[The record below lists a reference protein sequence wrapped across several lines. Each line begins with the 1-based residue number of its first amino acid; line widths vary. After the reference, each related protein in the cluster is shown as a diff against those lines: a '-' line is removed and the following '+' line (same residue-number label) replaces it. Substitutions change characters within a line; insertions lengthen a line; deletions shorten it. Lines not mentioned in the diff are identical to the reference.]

1 LGLAELSEQKKLS
14 IYKILIYAVLFLI
27 SGFLSYKYLVAPEM
41 KKFQSARTE
50 YGKQNKLMKDLEE
63 KTRNFEV
70 LANNVQRL
78 EVELVDL
85 RSKVFNDEN
94 DVLTFMRS
102 LPVTTNQTGN
112 TLMSIVPNEAKSIN
126 VPPPPSEVASN
137 NKNIKS
143 AAATT
148 PPPPPPTTLPCK
160 LKPIEVNFEGGYG
173 SVIDFLK
180 VLDNSGQYMTASSM
194 NITSASG
201 DTSQISVKT
210 VLNLVEL
217 GIVVKKPQIQV
228 ALQNNSS
235 QTSTRLANA
244 TKPVKNVSV
253 ALSTQVSK
261 PVVTSARPV
270 QITKPITNVTKP
282 VKNVSVALSTQV
294 SKPVVTSARPVQ
306 MTKPITNATKL
317 VKNVSVASSTQVSKP
332 VVTSAR
338 PVQINKPIANV
349 TKPVKNVS
357 VASST
362 QATPMD
368 TQNDL
373 NSIQKMDEAN
383 ANNAD
388 YSVRVGVFNYHENA
402 QKLLNALN
410 SNGYSAWT
418 KTYEYNGKMAHSVYV
433 GTFETK
439 DMAKAFATSMK
450 KELSYI
456 NDYVITG
463 VKKGVRKNS

>member
-270 QITKPITNVTKP
+270 Q
-282 VKNVSVALSTQV
+282 
-294 SKPVVTSARPVQ
+294 